1 MSRLATVILL
11 MVLAVAGCGS
21 AESGRTGIDPALA
34 ALVPADATMLG
45 GARMEAIRATPLY
58 KKLLAAQALPQL
70 DNFARETG
78 FDPRRDVRELLVASN
93 GEDAIVAARGTF
105 DPRAFERLT
114 KSSYKGYTLYT
125 GDRGGVAL
133 INASTVIAGTLPA
146 VHAALDRHKAGE
158 RSGPPGL
165 LARARQIPPQYQIWS
180 VSNGFEN
187 LLTLRIPESGNAANV
202 GRILRS
208 LENTTAAADLRTGL
222 NGYISGVCRTEPDAK
237 NLGDAARGLVGL
249 GRLSVPENKPEMLR
263 LWDGVK
269 VDQQQRTINITVSIP
284 QDLVDKLVDMLRT
297 EPRLQHLPVT
307 RPSGPR

>member
-1 MSRLATVILL
+1 M
-11 MVLAVAGCGS
+11 
-21 AESGRTGIDPALA
+21 
-34 ALVPADATMLG
+34 
-45 GARMEAIRATPLY
+45 
-58 KKLLAAQALPQL
+58 
-70 DNFARETG
+70 
-78 FDPRRDVRELLVASN
+78 
-93 GEDAIVAARGTF
+93 VAARGTF

-133 INASTVIAGTLPA
+133 IDASTVIAGTLPA

-180 VSNGFEN
+180 VSNGVEN
-187 LLTLRIPESGNAANV
+187 VFTSKIPENGNAANV

-222 NGYISGVCRTEPDAK
+222 NGYISGVCRSEPDAK

-263 LWDGVK
+263 LWDGIK
-269 VDQQQRTINITVSIP
+269 VDQQQRTINITVAVP

-297 EPRLQHLPVT
+297 EPRLRRLPVT
-307 RPSGPR
+307 PPSGPR